1 MNADDILMDI
11 EFERGFEMDD
21 DYMMNYRERN
31 GALRLGRVEDDPQMD
46 QFDEMV
52 DLASSLRR

>member
-1 MNADDILMDI
+1 MNADEILMDI

-21 DYMMNYRERN
+21 EYMMSYRERN
-31 GALRLGRVEDDPQMD
+31 GSYRLGHVEEDPQMD
-46 QFDEMV
+46 QFDEMM